1 MMLGFVGLG
10 RMGKPMVLN
19 LLKKGHKV
27 VAYTPRNIQA
37 LQEVESRGAIT
48 VRSLT
53 EIPPKLPRPR
63 IIYLEIPAGEP
74 VENAIKEL
82 TPHLESGDIL
92 IDGGN
97 SFFKDSMRRAQA
109 LKEKGIYYLDVGTS
123 GGQEGAE
130 KGLCLMVG
138 GDEAAYERCVPI
150 FEALAAPGGYAH
162 VGKSGAG
169 HFVKMCHNG
178 VLYAML
184 EAYGEGFAMLHSAPF
199 KLKLDQIADIWRK
212 GSVVRSWLL
221 DLAYEALKKDPDL
234 RGISHLVGGGETG
247 TWAVE
252 TAHEL
257 NVPTP
262 CMALALQMRYISRLK
277 ELFSGKVI
285 AALRYEFGGHEY
297 KRPDN
302 TS

>member
-19 LLKKGHKV
+19 LLRKGHRV
-27 VAYTPRNIQA
+27 VAYTPRNVQA
-37 LQEVESRGAIT
+37 LRDVESKGAIA
-48 VRSLT
+48 VRSLA
-53 EIPPKLPRPR
+53 EIPLKLSRPR
-63 IIYLEIPAGEP
+63 IIYLEIPAGDP
-74 VENAIKEL
+74 VENAINEL
-82 TPHLESGDIL
+82 TPLLESGDIL

-97 SFFKDSMRRAQA
+97 SFFKDSMRRAQT
-109 LKEKGIYYLDVGTS
+109 LKEKGVYYLDVGTS

-138 GDEAAYERCVPI
+138 GDETAYNLCEPI
-150 FEALAAPGGYAH
+150 FEALAAPGAYTH
-162 VGKSGAG
+162 VGESGAG

-221 DLAYEALKKDPDL
+221 DLAYEALKKDPEL
-234 RGISHLVGGGETG
+234 KEYGHSVGGGETG

-262 CMALALQMRYISRLK
+262 CMAMALQMRYISRLK

-297 KRPDN
+297 KRPE
-302 TS
+302 